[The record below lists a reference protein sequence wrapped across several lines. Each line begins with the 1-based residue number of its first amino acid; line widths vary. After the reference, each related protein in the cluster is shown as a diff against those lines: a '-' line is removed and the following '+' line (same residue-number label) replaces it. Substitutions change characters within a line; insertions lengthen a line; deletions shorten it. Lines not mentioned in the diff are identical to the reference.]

1 MSVPI
6 DERVVALKFNNQ
18 QFEEGTKTTM
28 NTLSKLKEALN
39 LTTAPKGF
47 KELEQV
53 ANSTSFAGI
62 EAGINKLQ
70 ERFSTLGIVGMRVI
84 ENLTDTVMNTL
95 GKAFSFVSDTIVSGG
110 IRRAM
115 NIENAHFQLQALLKD
130 EERVQ
135 AVMDDAMK
143 SVDGTAYAYD
153 EAAKAA
159 SQFAASGLESGE
171 MMLDA
176 LRGIVGVAAM
186 TNSEYEGISR
196 IFTTVAGQ
204 GRLMGDQ
211 LLQLSSRGLN
221 AASTIANFMNDVNE
235 GSVEVTDNVK
245 AAVKE
250 ISRGAKVTEA
260 DIRDMVS
267 HGEISFQIFSSAMTE
282 AFADSA
288 ERANETFTGA
298 FSNMKSALARIG
310 AEFVS
315 PLVEQN
321 SEVIGLFNALRL
333 KINDVKKALTW
344 DEKGSAISGLAKESL
359 MAKDDISLLF
369 DAISKKG
376 TVGRDELHYL
386 QRSGVDAYETLLKY
400 VNGVNDGSVR
410 AKFAVKSTIQEITD
424 GMEQTN
430 DSILELVENGK
441 IDLATFTSAMEW
453 AYGDQRGLSKQ
464 FTDWFLDEVKGLS
477 EAISKIDLS
486 GPMEVF
492 YYGVEIAKNGIKGIW
507 SLVKPLGEAFRNV
520 FLGFSTDTMVSF
532 LDKVEQFTSKMRL
545 SEESSENLRDA
556 FTGLFSVIKLGI
568 DIIFKLVGAFIPLSK
583 PIAETGSGVLGLA
596 GAIGRALT
604 KFTEWVR
611 SSERVKKAYNVI
623 SKSTQSLTE
632 GVQKLISKMGDL
644 LKQVYELPF
653 VQDIVQ
659 KITTVFSN
667 FGTYATEAFQNIVRW
682 AERVKEKLIGM
693 IPDEV
698 YSYINTF
705 VSKMKDTVSDLKNL
719 KWQDVLDF
727 FVELKEK
734 LGDFVESVKED
745 NILKTFVANM
755 KKFFDDIS
763 DAIHAKGISDKLTAL
778 KDALGGFLTWLG
790 ETFGPF
796 FEGFNFDSVVGAVG
810 VGGGIWGM
818 IKMFESL
825 EKVTGTLGGVNGVLS
840 SVKSALTAYETDL
853 HSKTLLKIAGSITLL
868 AIAIALLSTI
878 DGDKLIAA
886 SVALA
891 IAGGVLLKGLTDLKK
906 AINAGK
912 AAPTALT
919 TLAGGISKALS
930 KFGKALEI
938 HAIGSVAKNFGIGII
953 AIIGSIAA
961 IWYLYQENKDALDQ
975 AIIVIG
981 IIAAIL
987 AGLTVVIT
995 ALGAISGGTGLKVA
1009 GLGIGVLALTA
1020 SIVVAI
1026 YAMKKLFELEIPEDF
1041 KRRLKI
1047 FVVLFGLVAALG
1059 IAAGIGGRVAG
1070 ENSMAVTPIIG
1081 MALMLYGMIDALN
1094 KLFGLQFPTDWE
1106 FKFGVL
1112 KELLLYCAGVALAVG
1127 FAGKTSQGE
1136 SVSFSSV
1143 LALCAFLKVAVES
1156 IGELNKYPYKAMQ
1169 RSVIA
1174 IGVVLLAVSVVLKQ
1188 AAKVG
1193 NDKGAAKTVTGM
1205 AVLLLG
1211 VVGSLWLMTKMN
1223 TEELIKPLVILGVV
1237 CGMLAVVF
1245 SQIAKIGQ
1253 NGTDA
1258 LIPMVGVV
1266 STLLIIVGGLNILA
1280 EQPWESILAAGVSIS
1295 AVLGTLA
1302 IVFAVIAKLGS
1313 EIDITA
1319 VLSFDA
1325 LVLAVIGIAYSLNV
1339 LAQNDWE
1346 SILAAAGGVS
1356 LVLVALT
1363 GVFALITAMG
1373 AEEVLASTLALI
1385 AALIPLIGVGVVLGA
1400 LAALKLEHLI
1410 ETATALTILMVG
1422 LSVALG
1428 VVTLV
1433 GNFAA
1438 PAFMGIG
1445 LLLIFI
1451 VALGALLYEM
1461 GRIFSDPAALK
1472 ILDDGGAALI
1482 KIGESLGAFVG
1493 AIIGGVGV
1501 GISAALVDIGENLAL
1516 FSEKAQPFFDQMG
1529 TIKQST
1535 LDGCSRLASM
1545 ILVMCSADLLSS
1557 LTSFFNLFTGGNT
1570 GFKKFG
1576 QELAA
1581 YGPYV
1586 KQFAEDIK
1594 NVNAYKVSAV
1604 ATMTEKMAT
1613 AAKNLPKKSDS
1624 NKTLT
1629 EFGGELKIFGPAI
1642 VQFAEIVKDVK
1653 PEYVEGASAAASIMS
1668 ELEANLPTAQDS
1680 LMGWLTGAK
1689 DLDNFGE
1696 ELKSFGVAIV
1706 QFALVTA
1713 GITEES
1719 VTGAYN
1725 AGMLLT
1731 NLANAVPEEGGLKG
1745 WIFGDSDLE
1754 DFGTGLKTVGEALA
1768 SFQLSTIQIDTEH
1781 LSNVID
1787 QALRI
1792 ADLAVYVQNNG
1803 IEGLTSFASA
1813 MRQAGDLGLTAFKVT
1828 LDESGTTIEGS
1839 VEGVFS
1845 TAKKTTESKSKTLI
1859 KAAGAAGMKTV
1870 TELGLGLIVPPA
1882 LEGVVNSIGT
1892 LTGLVKSKTS
1902 EGLPDKTFNG
1912 IGSGLVKAMNVGQ
1925 SLMFPKALETTNTLG
1940 NQTITSL
1947 QTKLASG
1954 VVVPIGENVTNYV
1967 AQGIKT
1973 NEDKPKTAAF
1983 DMASVVVNTASNG
1996 LPPTTFENLGSL
2008 TSEYV
2013 AKGIEKNK
2021 NLVAQAATQVAS
2033 TITETF
2039 RSATN
2044 LQAVMDIGA
2053 NVVEGLK
2060 KGMEGKTQAVLKTA
2074 DTIATSVTNTVQKKF
2089 AVHSP
2094 SRVFEWIGE
2103 MLPEGL
2109 RSGILEKLGLA
2120 TNAGIDLAEGT
2131 TNPVQEAVNKVLG
2144 ILNGTSFNA
2153 NPVITPELDLSN
2165 ILSGTNEINDLF
2177 NQGFSANLN
2186 SALGVSSGFDSGLF
2200 SESSLFSGELS
2211 DLKSQIAEL
2220 QAQPTQTFDNK
2231 FYIQGDDPEA
2241 IAEKVSQIISKQ
2253 VGRSGSVWG

>member
-221 AASTIANFMNDVNE
+221 AASTIANFMNDVNS
-235 GSVEVTDNVK
+235 GAVEVTENVK

-250 ISRGAKVTEA
+250 VSRGAKVTEA

-369 DAISKKG
+369 DTINKKG
-376 TVGRDELHYL
+376 AVGREELHYL
-386 QRSGVDAYETLLKY
+386 NAAGVDAYETLLKY

-410 AKFAVKSTIQEITD
+410 AKFAVKNTIQEITD

-477 EAISKIDLS
+477 EAISKVDLS

-507 SLVKPLGEAFRNV
+507 SLVKPLGEAFKNV

-583 PIAETGSGVLGLA
+583 PIAKTGSGVLGLA

-604 KFTEWVR
+604 KFTEWIR
-611 SSERVKKAYNVI
+611 SSERIKKAYDVI

-653 VQDIVQ
+653 VQEIIQ

-667 FGTYATEAFQNIVRW
+667 FGTYATEAFQTVVRW
-682 AERVKEKLIGM
+682 AEKVKEKLIGM

-698 YSYINTF
+698 YSYINAF
-705 VSKMKDTVSDLKNL
+705 VSKMKDTASDLKNL

-790 ETFGPF
+790 EMFGPF

-868 AIAIALLSTI
+868 AISIALLSNI
-878 DGDKLIAA
+878 DGDKLITA

-919 TLAGGISKALS
+919 TLASGV
-930 KFGKALEI
+930 GKALQKLGRALEI
-938 HAIGSVAKNFGIGII
+938 KAIGSIAKNFGIGII

-975 AIIVIG
+975 AIP
-981 IIAAIL
+981 IIAIIASIL

-1059 IAAGIGGRVAG
+1059 IAAGISGRVAG

-1081 MALMLYGMIDALN
+1081 MALILYGMIDALN

-1112 KELLLYCAGVALAVG
+1112 KELLLYCAGVSLAVG

-1205 AVLLLG
+1205 AILLLG

-1223 TEELIKPLVILGVV
+1223 TEELIKPLIILGVV

-1253 NGTDA
+1253 NGTDT

-1280 EQPWESILAAGVSIS
+1280 EQSWESILAAGASIS
-1295 AVLGTLA
+1295 AILGTLA
-1302 IVFAVIAKLGS
+1302 IVFVVIAKLGS
-1313 EIDITA
+1313 EIDIGVILA
-1319 VLSFDA
+1319 FDA
-1325 LVLAVIGIAYSLNV
+1325 LVLAVVGIAYSLNT

-1346 SILAAAGGVS
+1346 SILAAAGGIS

-1385 AALIPLIGVGVVLGA
+1385 AALIPLIGVAVVLGTLASFNFDNLLETA
-1400 LAALKLEHLI
+1400 LAL
-1410 ETATALTILMVG
+1410 TAVLVG
-1422 LSVALG
+1422 MSVALG
-1428 VVTLV
+1428 ICTLV
-1433 GNFAA
+1433 GNFAV
-1438 PAFMGIG
+1438 PAIMGIG
-1445 LLLIFI
+1445 LLLVFI
-1451 VALGALLYEM
+1451 TALGVLLYAL
-1461 GRIFSDPAALK
+1461 GSIFSDPAALK

-1613 AAKNLPKKSDS
+1613 AAKDLPKKSDS
-1624 NKTLT
+1624 NKTLS
-1629 EFGGELKIFGPAI
+1629 EFGTELLVFGPAI
-1642 VQFAEIVKDVK
+1642 VSFAEIVKDVD
-1653 PEYVEGASAAASIMS
+1653 PASIEGAAAAGAVMS
-1668 ELEANLPTAQDS
+1668 ELEANLPTDQDS
-1680 LMGWLTGAK
+1680 LMGWLTGSK
-1689 DLDNFGE
+1689 DLDDFGA
-1696 ELKSFGVAIV
+1696 ELTAFGK
-1706 QFALVTA
+1706 ALVGFAETTI

-1754 DFGTGLKTVGEALA
+1754 DFGDGLKAVGEALA
-1768 SFQLSTIQIDTEH
+1768 AFSLSTIQIDTEH
-1781 LSNVID
+1781 INAVID

-1792 ADLAVYVQNNG
+1792 AELSSYVKEYG
-1803 IEGLTSFASA
+1803 MEGLNSFVSA
-1813 MRQAGDLGLTAFKVT
+1813 MQQAGDLGLTAFKVT

-1859 KAAGAAGMKTV
+1859 KAAGAAGTKTV
-1870 TELGLGLIVPPA
+1870 TELGLGLVVPPA
-1882 LEGVVNSIGT
+1882 IAGLVSAVGT
-1892 LTGLVKSKTS
+1892 VTGLVKDKTKTN
-1902 EGLPDKTFNG
+1902 LPDTTFND
-1912 IGSGLVKAMNVGQ
+1912 IGSGLVKAMNVGLILKTPELIKSADSAGDKTVG
-1925 SLMFPKALETTNTLG
+1925 SLK
-1940 NQTITSL
+1940 
-1947 QTKLASG
+1947 TKLDSG
-1954 VVVPIGENVTNYV
+1954 VLMPIGENVGGYV
-1967 AQGIKT
+1967 AKGVETSSEKSKSATEALGNLVVSTAKT
-1973 NEDKPKTAAF
+1973 T
-1983 DMASVVVNTASNG
+1983 
-1996 LPPTTFENLGSL
+1996 LPMITFENIGSVVGEH
-2008 TSEYV
+2008 T
-2013 AKGIEKNK
+2013 AKGIEKNTS
-2021 NLVAQAATQVAS
+2021 LVESAVKKIS
-2033 TITETF
+2033 NVITGTLQ
-2039 RSATN
+2039 SAIN
-2044 LQAVMDIGA
+2044 FDAFVSIGA

-2060 KGMEGKTQAVLKTA
+2060 KGIEGNQKAAVN
-2074 DTIATSVTNTVQKKF
+2074 ATNDLVRNVTNTAQKGF

-2131 TNPVQEAVNKVLG
+2131 TNPVQEAVNKVLEL
-2144 ILNGTSFNA
+2144 LNGTSFNA

-2200 SESSLFSGELS
+2200 SNSSLFSGELS

-2231 FYIQGDDPEA
+2231 FYIQGDDPES